1 MRLDFAVLAL
11 PRSGTTWLANLLTTD
26 TTLCRHDP
34 FATAMPAEP
43 IHSSGLRP
51 ILSIS
56 STVIRQAPMLS
67 APDSTLIS
75 SESLSEKPTACHST
89 AP

>member
-1 MRLDFAVLAL
+1 
-11 PRSGTTWLANLLTTD
+11 
-26 TTLCRHDP
+26 
-34 FATAMPAEP
+34 MPSEP

-51 ILSIS
+51 ILSIIA
-56 STVIRQAPMLS
+56 TVNRQAPMLS

-75 SESLSEKPTACHST
+75 SASFSEKPTVCHST